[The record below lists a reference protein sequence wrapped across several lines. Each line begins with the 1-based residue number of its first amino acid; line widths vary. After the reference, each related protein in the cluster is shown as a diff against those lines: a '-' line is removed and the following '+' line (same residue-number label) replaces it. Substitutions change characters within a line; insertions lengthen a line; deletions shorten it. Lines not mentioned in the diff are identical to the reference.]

1 MTLNQKKEQIALQN
15 LIDALGVHKDD
26 PTPLQNEVRKYKAE
40 NKLLRQRIQYIK
52 ESNKTQKKHLNRTKE
67 EQDFEQQI
75 ADLEANIIEERKKT
89 RLLERLKLK
98 DHKNYGKD
106 ETDFNDQL
114 VKFEEERKKVKY
126 EKLEMYNIKA
136 NLRAQLRSP

>member
-1 MTLNQKKEQIALQN
+1 M
-15 LIDALGVHKDD
+15 
-26 PTPLQNEVRKYKAE
+26 
-40 NKLLRQRIQYIK
+40 
-52 ESNKTQKKHLNRTKE
+52 
-67 EQDFEQQI
+67 
-75 ADLEANIIEERKKT
+75 EANIIEERKKT

>member
-1 MTLNQKKEQIALQN
+1 M
-15 LIDALGVHKDD
+15 
-26 PTPLQNEVRKYKAE
+26 QNEVRKYKGE

-98 DHKNYGKD
+98 DHRHYGKD
-106 ETDFNDQL
+106 ENDFNDQL
-114 VKFEEERKKVKY
+114 IKFEEERKKVKY
-126 EKLEMYNIKA
+126 EKLEMSNLKA